1 MIDMENLVRE
11 AMTEQTED
19 LYLGH
24 DAASRAL
31 RAAARRRFEWRR
43 VVLIAAVGAAI
54 AVVGAGIAAAT
65 GVLPWYDRQQADA

>member
-11 AMTEQTED
+11 LMTEQTED

-31 RAAARRRFEWRR
+31 RAAG
-43 VVLIAAVGAAI
+43 VG
-54 AVVGAGIAAAT
+54 V
-65 GVLPWYDRQQADA
+65 